1 MSGTHSERERRW
13 KPPAYGFQAPRELD
27 GGHEAIRRALAAS
40 TFPQPIAARFLHRL
54 GTLTNKGGLPA
65 WTTRPDLLQYGQRPS
80 PDATV

>member
-13 KPPAYGFQAPRELD
+13 KPPAYGFHTPSELD

-54 GTLTNKGGLPA
+54 GTATKTGGLSA
-65 WTTRPDLLQYGQRPS
+65 WTTRPDLLQNGQRLS